1 MNWINDVPFSKKRD
15 LEEKRVDKVK
25 VWLLSYVQ
33 FIAIDQKI
41 VAKLE
46 KERKHERPS
55 SKKKN
60 KLTYIHLTHQM
71 QELYLDILP

>member
-1 MNWINDVPFSKKRD
+1 MTFLFSKKRD

-46 KERKHERPS
+46 KEKE
-55 SKKKN
+55 N
-60 KLTYIHLTHQM
+60 TTTQ
-71 QELYLDILP
+71 

>member
-1 MNWINDVPFSKKRD
+1 M
-15 LEEKRVDKVK
+15 DKVK

-46 KERKHERPS
+46 KERKHDDPVV
-55 SKKKN
+55 KKKLN
-60 KLTYIHLTHQM
+60 
-71 QELYLDILP
+71 

>member
-1 MNWINDVPFSKKRD
+1 M
-15 LEEKRVDKVK
+15 DKVK

-41 VAKLE
+41 VTKLE

-60 KLTYIHLTHQM
+60 
-71 QELYLDILP
+71 

>member
-1 MNWINDVPFSKKRD
+1 MTFLFSKKRD
-15 LEEKRVDKVK
+15 LEEKRMDKVK

-46 KERKHERPS
+46 KEKE
-55 SKKKN
+55 N
-60 KLTYIHLTHQM
+60 TTTQ
-71 QELYLDILP
+71 

>member
-1 MNWINDVPFSKKRD
+1 M
-15 LEEKRVDKVK
+15 DKVK

-46 KERKHERPS
+46 KENTTS
-55 SKKKN
+55 G

-71 QELYLDILP
+71 QE